1 MLIYIK
7 PFCNMN
13 YKLDKEYIVKVI
25 GHNSS
30 PILCYQRPFY
40 LLRTRFARAVK
51 KLGFLP
57 QSKFLRSHGL
67 YKKEIRLL

>member
-25 GHNSS
+25 GHITPRLFCAINDPSTYCVLAL
-30 PILCYQRPFY
+30 P
-40 LLRTRFARAVK
+40 AR
-51 KLGFLP
+51 
-57 QSKFLRSHGL
+57 
-67 YKKEIRLL
+67 